1 VLHISKDIRKSYN
14 SHHSYRIGGVVLP
27 VNTEFVDLGVTMDS
41 KLRFDT
47 HILTMVHKAHIRT
60 ALLRRC
66 FRSRDQNLLFRAFT
80 VYVQPLLEY
89 CSPVW
94 NPHYHCDIAKIE
106 SVQRRFTKHNKS
118 IKSFT
123 YAQRLDILCAELLE
137 LRRLKF
143 DLIMIY
149 CFVHGLNALEFS
161 DFF

>member
-1 VLHISKDIRKSYN
+1 MLENWSESWQLELSLRKRAVLDISNDIRKSYN
-14 SHHSYRIGGVVLP
+14 SHHSYTIGGVVLP
-27 VNTEFVDLGVTMDS
+27 VNTESVDLGVTMDS

-106 SVQRRFTKHNKS
+106 SVQRIDLRS
-118 IKSFT
+118 ILVRLSLLHMLIALIY
-123 YAQRLDILCAELLE
+123 YARSRLNYD
-137 LRRLKF
+137 
-143 DLIMIY
+143 
-149 CFVHGLNALEFS
+149 V
-161 DFF
+161 